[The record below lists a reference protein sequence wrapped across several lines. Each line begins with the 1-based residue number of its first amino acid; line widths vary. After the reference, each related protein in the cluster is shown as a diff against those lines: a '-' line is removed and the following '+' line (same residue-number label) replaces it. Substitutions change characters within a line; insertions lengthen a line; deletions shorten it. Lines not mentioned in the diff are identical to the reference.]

1 MKILTIAFLFA
12 ALAGVTFSNP
22 QMSNIFSGSLCS
34 PCKFLF
40 QEVKKVMPTVNTD
53 AEHQFKETVK
63 ETCDKNSHAIPLLEK
78 VCTQVLDDLLEE
90 VVKDVEILDEEI
102 NPEKICKK
110 IRMC

>member
-1 MKILTIAFLFA
+1 MKIFTIVFYFA
-12 ALAGVTFSNP
+12 VLLGVTFSI
-22 QMSNIFSGSLCS
+22 QHMSNIFSESLCS

-53 AEHQFKETVK
+53 AEYQFKETVK
-63 ETCDKNSHAIPLLEK
+63 KACDKNLHTIPLLDK

-102 NPEKICKK
+102 NAEKICKK